1 MSDNHNAL
9 SRRYCRCY
17 ACFCDAATER

>member
-1 MSDNHNAL
+1 MYDNHNAL

-17 ACFCDAATER
+17 ACFCDAVTER